1 MAGVATAAYSADAL
15 ASPVDGSQW
24 DFAVPLANEVRL
36 FCVTVSDIVAQ
47 ERVKEKNK
55 KKKKKR

>member
-24 DFAVPLANEVRL
+24 DFAVPLANEVR
-36 FCVTVSDIVAQ
+36 
-47 ERVKEKNK
+47 
-55 KKKKKR
+55 

>member
-36 FCVTVSDIVAQ
+36 FCVPLADVVAQ
-47 ERVKEKNK
+47 ERVKER
-55 KKKKKR
+55 KKKKR